1 MSFFLLA
8 DFFTW
13 GSSSLGRPPCNTSE
27 FLFTYF
33 GILIYVSY
41 EIFMFQNFYKFRG
54 NNIFVDPR
62 VKPCISTIYFDFG
75 IHAQAVLTMQITSNL
90 YKFYIIGILT
100 SSKLLLLRATWKR
113 KGNQNFVGAV
123 KNYKIVFV
131 FFWKNYLFGEHLI
144 FCIVLFAIFSSVTY
158 FVSVKWDFV
167 HSVISSFA
175 SPWSHFFVLII
186 CFSIIQNLC
195 KLFFLFHHSI
205 SSSCLH
211 FISFF
216 VWQAVLN
223 RCPDKCVTSVEK
235 VSLCGW
241 FFYNVLSMRKYV
253 TSVGKIEIHF
263 SSSQIDF
270 I

>member
-1 MSFFLLA
+1 MVSPLA
-8 DFFTW
+8 SCCCCAQP
-13 GSSSLGRPPCNTSE
+13 GKKMESE
-27 FLFTYF
+27 FCIFKLSQMWDQWKITKSYLF
-33 GILIYVSY
+33 
-41 EIFMFQNFYKFRG
+41 
-54 NNIFVDPR
+54 
-62 VKPCISTIYFDFG
+62 
-75 IHAQAVLTMQITSNL
+75 
-90 YKFYIIGILT
+90 
-100 SSKLLLLRATWKR
+100 SS
-113 KGNQNFVGAV
+113 G
-123 KNYKIVFV
+123 KI
-131 FFWKNYLFGEHLI
+131 WDYLFGEHLI

-175 SPWSHFFVLII
+175 SPWSHFFVLIL

-195 KLFFLFHHSI
+195 KLFFLFHDSI

-235 VSLCGW
+235 VSLWGW